1 MTIRLAPPIAVF
13 AACACLLVSWTWWS
27 PVSAQGG
34 PAGGASAPAATVY
47 VPPTGPAPRMRNGK
61 IDFSGVWEHPYVPA
75 MTRTDRNP
83 AMQKGTNPLPLTP
96 AGIENIKNYNPERDG
111 DYTGMCMPY
120 GFVRSVN
127 APYPIQL
134 MQSDTHI
141 AFLFETNSWFHVVP
155 FRDTHNQDAAPTWFG
170 DSIARWDGDT
180 LVVETV
186 NFNGFTR
193 LDTIGHPHSDRMR
206 LTQRFTRTD
215 AGHIRYVMTI
225 DDPVYYT
232 QPWTNERTFTLSK
245 GDLFEY
251 SCMEN
256 NRALFEGRIKWWMPP
271 SVEPLRIPEKK

>member
-1 MTIRLAPPIAVF
+1 
-13 AACACLLVSWTWWS
+13 
-27 PVSAQGG
+27 
-34 PAGGASAPAATVY
+34 
-47 VPPTGPAPRMRNGK
+47 
-61 IDFSGVWEHPYVPA
+61 
-75 MTRTDRNP
+75 MTRTARNP
-83 AMQKGTNPLPLTP
+83 AVQKGPNPLPLTP
-96 AGIENIKNYNPERDG
+96 AGLENIKNYNPERDG

-134 MQSDTHI
+134 MQSDTHV

-155 FRDTHNQDAAPTWFG
+155 FSNTHKEDAAPTWFG

-193 LDTIGHPHSDRMR
+193 LDTVGHPHSDRMR

-215 AGHIRYVMTI
+215 AGHISYVVTV

-245 GDLFEY
+245 GELFEY

-271 SVEPLRIPEKK
+271 SVEPLRIPVQK